1 MFLRFGYVCIVF
13 HKATKFYK
21 IESSQDI
28 TKEFEELGVG
38 ESTEL
43 VNAYWIQNHISITNF
58 CRKKFEEK
66 RIPKSKLF
74 KLSKEDLIGL
84 KEISKD
90 QRRKTNRVIREE
102 RDARWIENLKSKREE
117 YYASNRYKRFRMRHA
132 NVIAAG
138 YMIPIGCLIMF
149 PLFSFLA
156 KILEALG
163 LNQYYVIVPSFAFYV
178 WVLWI
183 NEKNDRSKRKELL
196 EEEKSLIEEHLETW
210 KRIDANTDAYKEKM
224 DQ

>member
-1 MFLRFGYVCIVF
+1 
-13 HKATKFYK
+13 
-21 IESSQDI
+21 
-28 TKEFEELGVG
+28 
-38 ESTEL
+38 
-43 VNAYWIQNHISITNF
+43 
-58 CRKKFEEK
+58 
-66 RIPKSKLF
+66 
-74 KLSKEDLIGL
+74 
-84 KEISKD
+84 
-90 QRRKTNRVIREE
+90 
-102 RDARWIENLKSKREE
+102 
-117 YYASNRYKRFRMRHA
+117 MRHA

-149 PLFSFLA
+149 PLFSLLA